1 MIIGRDSY
9 IDEDLKLILTV
20 LGEAIDR
27 VWNTKL
33 LRKYAEGDTSVF
45 NSVWE
50 EVVRSEVFQYLY
62 NSSLYNTAIINEFLG
77 GKLLPG
83 VIASTLI
90 AVKSIKDQQLLE
102 GIFAGRTKVAFSD
115 TDLVPAADSADVIIV
130 KDRMAWRDEAEIN
143 SYNSLD
149 NSMKVSKVIFK
160 KSQPINFDV
169 NNALVNLASQIV
181 GHAETVVTMSI
192 EYAKNR
198 IAFGKPIGSYQAIKH
213 KLVDDAIAV
222 ELARSLYLEA
232 SRNPEMAILA
242 KYYASKRLP
251 KVIMDGIQV
260 HGGIGF
266 TDDIDIHLHLRRAI
280 TLGKI
285 YYNLKPDVTKLF
297 T

>member
-1 MIIGRDSY
+1 M
-9 IDEDLKLILTV
+9 
-20 LGEAIDR
+20 
-27 VWNTKL
+27 
-33 LRKYAEGDTSVF
+33 
-45 NSVWE
+45 
-50 EVVRSEVFQYLY
+50 Y
-62 NSSLYNTAIINEFLG
+62 NSSLYNTAIINEVLG

-83 VIASTLI
+83 VITSTLI
-90 AVKSIKDQQLLE
+90 AVKSINDQQILD
-102 GIFAGRTKVAFSD
+102 GIFSGRIKVAFSD
-115 TDLVPAADSADVIIV
+115 SDLVPAADSADVIIV
-130 KDRMAWRDEAEIN
+130 KDRMGWKEEAEIN
-143 SYNSLD
+143 PYNSLD

-169 NNALVNLASQIV
+169 NAALVNLASQIV
-181 GHAETVVTMSI
+181 GHAETVVNMSI
-192 EYAKNR
+192 EYDKNR

-213 KLVDDAIAV
+213 KLVDDAISV

-232 SRNPEMAILA
+232 TRNPEMAIVA

-266 TDDIDIHLHLRRAI
+266 TEDIDIHLHLRRAI

-285 YYNLKPDVTKLF
+285 YHNLKPDVTKLF